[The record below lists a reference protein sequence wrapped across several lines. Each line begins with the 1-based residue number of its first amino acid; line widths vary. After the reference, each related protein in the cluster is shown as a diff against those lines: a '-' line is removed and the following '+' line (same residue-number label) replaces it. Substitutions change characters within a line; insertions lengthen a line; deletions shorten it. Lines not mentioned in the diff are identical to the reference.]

1 MGLRDKDLEHCVENI
16 LEIDAYNP
24 KMGEDKDICVLSF
37 SNNQ

>member
-16 LEIDAYNP
+16 FEIDAYKS

-37 SNNQ
+37 